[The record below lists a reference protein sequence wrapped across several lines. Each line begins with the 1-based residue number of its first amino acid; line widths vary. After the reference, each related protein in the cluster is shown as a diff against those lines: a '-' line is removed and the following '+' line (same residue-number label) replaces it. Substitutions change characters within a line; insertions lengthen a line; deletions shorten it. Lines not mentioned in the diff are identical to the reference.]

1 MIRDPDTSNTLLDSV
16 ERFVRERFVPRMD
29 QVREC
34 ATAAA
39 LLRFTAKN
47 GRLELNLCRVRAAT
61 SEIPLLTADS
71 VLTYSSGERWG
82 IGYAF
87 DVDSGEKPDSS

>member
-71 VLTYSSGERWG
+71 VLTYSSGER
-82 IGYAF
+82 
-87 DVDSGEKPDSS
+87 